1 MQDHIHRAVWDQI
14 FKSSQVLGDWLA
26 AVRASG
32 VSVLHGLPTKPD
44 YLCDVADLFG
54 FVRETNYGR
63 WFEVRSKINPS
74 NLAYT
79 NLGQQAH
86 TDNPYRDPV
95 PTLQLLACF

>member
-1 MQDHIHRAVWDQI
+1 MKTWDGSLQDHIHRAVWDQI

-32 VSVLHGLPTKPD
+32 VAVLHCLPTKPG

-54 FVRETNYGR
+54 FVRETNYGS
-63 WFEVRSKINPS
+63 WFEVRSEINPS

-79 NLGQQAH
+79 NFGLQAH
-86 TDNPYRDPV
+86 TDNPYRD
-95 PTLQLLACF
+95 